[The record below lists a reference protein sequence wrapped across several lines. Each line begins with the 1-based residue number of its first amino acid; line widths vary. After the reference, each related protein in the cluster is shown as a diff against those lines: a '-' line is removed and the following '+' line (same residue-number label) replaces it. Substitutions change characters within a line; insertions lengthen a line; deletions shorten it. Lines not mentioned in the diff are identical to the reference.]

1 MIGFV
6 MLACACHALYIPSLL
21 CAYWLVRRMDHCSAT
36 VRRFANERRRPL
48 AFLSAAMG
56 MLAAVR
62 AFGEVSKSQVM
73 VGQRLQSRV
82 PFCNDLCVVEV
93 SSRTRQLCC
102 ITRL

>member
-21 CAYWLVRRMDHCSAT
+21 CVYWLVRRMDHCSAT
-36 VRRFANERRRPL
+36 VWICANERRRPL
-48 AFLSAAMG
+48 ALLGAAMG

-73 VGQRLQSRV
+73 VSKQLQS
-82 PFCNDLCVVEV
+82 PMPLCNDLCMVEV
-93 SSRTRQLCC
+93 SSRTRQLSC
-102 ITRL
+102 IARL